1 MLKEKVGFDTRK
13 ELKEKGFEVIHE
25 ALVHKIEQNNFEQT
39 EEWNERINN
48 IVDKVNKELNKRYEK

>member
-25 ALVHKIEQNNFEQT
+25 ELVHQT

>member
-25 ALVHKIEQNNFEQT
+25 EFVHKIEQNNFEQT